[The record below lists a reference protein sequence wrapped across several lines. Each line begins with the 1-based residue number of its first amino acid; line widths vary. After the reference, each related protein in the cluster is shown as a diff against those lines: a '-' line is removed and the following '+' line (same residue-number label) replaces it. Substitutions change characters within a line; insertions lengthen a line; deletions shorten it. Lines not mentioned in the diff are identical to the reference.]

1 MSYTTIRTAHS
12 VGDIVFFYDSETD
25 TVQRG
30 VVVGIEARN
39 TTPGYSPEWDVVY
52 SIAHKFAADPPR
64 HASIIGEKDVKANAS
79 DAFPPLALDE
89 PAVPEAA

>member
-39 TTPGYSPEWDVVY
+39 TKPGYSPEWHVVY
-52 SIAHKFAADPPR
+52 SIAHKFAAEAPR
-64 HASIIGEKDVKANAS
+64 HPSIIGEKDVKANAS
-79 DAFPPLALDE
+79 DAFPPLALE
-89 PAVPEAA
+89 KPAIAEAA